1 MPSRSLHCI
10 KDEAPMYQHFRKQ
23 LLFTLDL
30 QQKIFEQR
38 PWIFCDDGRLYPLEI
53 TVPHFPSERFLE
65 DEPEN
70 MGWFEGLGTLRCH
83 SQEWHGNYQ
92 KSIELE
98 VAQG

>member
-1 MPSRSLHCI
+1 MPSRSLHRI

-38 PWIFCDDGRLYPLEI
+38 AWIFCDDGRLYPLEI

-83 SQEWHGNYQ
+83 SQE
-92 KSIELE
+92 
-98 VAQG
+98 